1 MEYLMSK
8 KFETHLC
15 DFYDDNAD
23 EVWLTREQI
32 GSALGYTN
40 PSESIR
46 LIHNRHKERLDK
58 FCVRTKIQA
67 AEIGD
72 SHEAY
77 QNDTVREDG
86 LNTSRSQNKHLQSE
100 VVLYSQ
106 RGVMEICRWSDM
118 PKADQFMDWVWDIV
132 EGYRHKEL
140 VSLKNAIEL
149 NDKVIKE
156 ISHSIEVMSK
166 KSAERFKYLNTKMQE
181 QEKRQEEVY
190 SLSVKNSTTLQTIDM
205 SAYAAIT
212 EEAEWASELSP
223 RIHKLADVLTHG
235 NRDKCMDRIIELAE
249 EKRYFKDSFQD
260 LLTHYC
266 TTHQGQKTYKKIFVV
281 AQFEEDREG
290 FEQALTDLEKE
301 WGIYTQSEGQM
312 YYEQLTKDMM
322 SPHEEIVPEF
332 HNKPWDPSNEELEAI
347 WDTIDKMP

>member
-32 GSALGYTN
+32 GSALGYAN

-46 LIHNRHKERLDK
+46 LIHNKHKERLDK
-58 FCVRTKIQA
+58 FCVRSKIQT

-77 QNDTVREDG
+77 QNNTVREDG
-86 LNTSRSQNKHLQSE
+86 LNTSRPQNKNLQSE

-140 VSLKNAIEL
+140 VSLKKNLNELLDKYLVIDNRLEKMEKQITDTAALAQTLESGTILARSNDERWVTEQRENITKLAEAMSLEPKECIE
-149 NDKVIKE
+149 KVIKE
-156 ISHSIEVMSK
+156 LDESGRLDNLFQDYANVYRNNNPGCKVYRMAVLSSDEELMEAFEDTLHDFMVRYHLADPYDDS
-166 KSAERFKYLNTKMQE
+166 YLCKLRTH
-181 QEKRQEEVY
+181 
-190 SLSVKNSTTLQTIDM
+190 
-205 SAYAAIT
+205 
-212 EEAEWASELSP
+212 EAE
-223 RIHKLADVLTHG
+223 HYVTH
-235 NRDKCMDRIIELAE
+235 E
-249 EKRYFKDSFQD
+249 
-260 LLTHYC
+260 
-266 TTHQGQKTYKKIFVV
+266 
-281 AQFEEDREG
+281 
-290 FEQALTDLEKE
+290 
-301 WGIYTQSEGQM
+301 
-312 YYEQLTKDMM
+312 
-322 SPHEEIVPEF
+322 
-332 HNKPWDPSNEELEAI
+332 PSNEELAAMYDDMERLNAKLDAQEAE
-347 WDTIDKMP
+347 KKKNKNGESKNNFQ